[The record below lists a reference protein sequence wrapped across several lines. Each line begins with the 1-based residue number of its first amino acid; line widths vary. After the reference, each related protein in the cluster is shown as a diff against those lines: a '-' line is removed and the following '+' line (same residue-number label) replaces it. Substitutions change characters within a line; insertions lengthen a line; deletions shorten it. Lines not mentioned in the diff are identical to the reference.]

1 MVHKLN
7 SAITQDVADRSELSK
22 GSYEQTVTK
31 DYMRHQRE
39 GDPPAL
45 LLVIDISV
53 RSYNVGL
60 EGFLSS
66 HISGYLLLRLSTC
79 YSMYLLLLLLL
90 FRSTGEIA

>member
-1 MVHKLN
+1 
-7 SAITQDVADRSELSK
+7 
-22 GSYEQTVTK
+22 
-31 DYMRHQRE
+31 MRHQRE

-66 HISGYLLLRLSTC
+66 HISGYLLLWLSTC
-79 YSMYLLLLLLL
+79 YSGNAEMV
-90 FRSTGEIA
+90 RIAQMGNSSNAY